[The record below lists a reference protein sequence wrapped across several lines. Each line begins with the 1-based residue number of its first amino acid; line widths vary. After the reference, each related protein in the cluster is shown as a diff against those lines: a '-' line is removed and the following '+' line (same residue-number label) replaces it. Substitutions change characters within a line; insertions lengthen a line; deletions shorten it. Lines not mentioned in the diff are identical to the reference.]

1 MLISVP
7 AETAP
12 GETRVALVPRS
23 VTQLTTADAQVSI
36 QTGAGAEAG
45 FPDAAYREVG
55 AEIADDR
62 SRLLGAADVVVVVRR
77 PLTADLTK
85 LKEGAILVGLLDP
98 GTDPEPVKA
107 LVERRVTAFRME
119 AMPRI
124 SRAQDM
130 DVLSS
135 MATLAGY
142 HAGVMAAY
150 RLPRIFPLLMTAA
163 GTLTPA
169 RVLVLG
175 AGVAGLQAI
184 ATCRRLGAVVE
195 AYDVRPAVKEQV
207 ESLGARFVE
216 LPLEA
221 GDAEDRSGYAK
232 ALDEDFY
239 RRQRE
244 MMARVVAGSDAV
256 ITTALVPGIKA
267 PVLVTAEMV
276 AGMASGSVI
285 VDIAAEQGGNCE
297 LTLPDQTVTQ
307 DGVTVLGPT
316 NLPAT
321 VPNHAS
327 QMYAKNMSSFIAHLV
342 KDGELRIDLED
353 EITRATLVSRGGQVV
368 HPRVRE
374 AYGLAPDAAELRSSV
389 T

>member
-1 MLISVP
+1 MRPAPLESSGMLISVP
-7 AETAP
+7 AETGP

-23 VTQLTTADAQVSI
+23 VTQLTAASAQVSI

-45 FPDAAYREVG
+45 VPDEAYREVG
-55 AEIADDR
+55 AESGEGR
-62 SRLLGAADVVVVVRR
+62 SRSFAAPDVLVVVRR
-77 PLTADLTK
+77 PSTADITK

-98 GTDPEPVKA
+98 GSDPAPVKA

-150 RLPRIFPLLMTAA
+150 RLPRIFPLMMTAA

-169 RVLVLG
+169 RALILG

-195 AYDVRPAVKEQV
+195 AFDVRPAVRDQV

-216 LPLEA
+216 TGVESESA
-221 GDAEDRSGYAK
+221 QDTGGYAREL
-232 ALDEDFY
+232 AADAQQ
-239 RRQRE
+239 RQHEVLAEHVRDSD
-244 MMARVVAGSDAV
+244 VVIS
-256 ITTALVPGIKA
+256 TA
-267 PVLVTAEMV
+267 
-276 AGMASGSVI
+276 
-285 VDIAAEQGGNCE
+285 Q
-297 LTLPDQTVTQ
+297 
-307 DGVTVLGPT
+307 
-316 NLPAT
+316 
-321 VPNHAS
+321 
-327 QMYAKNMSSFIAHLV
+327 
-342 KDGELRIDLED
+342 
-353 EITRATLVSRGGQVV
+353 
-368 HPRVRE
+368 
-374 AYGLAPDAAELRSSV
+374 
-389 T
+389 

>member
-23 VTQLTTADAQVSI
+23 VTQLTTAGAQVSI

-77 PLTADLTK
+77 PSTADITK

-98 GTDPEPVKA
+98 GSDPAPVKA

-195 AYDVRPAVKEQV
+195 AYDVRPAVREQV

-216 LPLEA
+216 AGIEV

-244 MMARVVAGSDAV
+244 MMAR
-256 ITTALVPGIKA
+256 
-267 PVLVTAEMV
+267 
-276 AGMASGSVI
+276 
-285 VDIAAEQGGNCE
+285 
-297 LTLPDQTVTQ
+297 
-307 DGVTVLGPT
+307 GVG
-316 NLPAT
+316 
-321 VPNHAS
+321 
-327 QMYAKNMSSFIAHLV
+327 
-342 KDGELRIDLED
+342 R
-353 EITRATLVSRGGQVV
+353 
-368 HPRVRE
+368 
-374 AYGLAPDAAELRSSV
+374 
-389 T
+389 